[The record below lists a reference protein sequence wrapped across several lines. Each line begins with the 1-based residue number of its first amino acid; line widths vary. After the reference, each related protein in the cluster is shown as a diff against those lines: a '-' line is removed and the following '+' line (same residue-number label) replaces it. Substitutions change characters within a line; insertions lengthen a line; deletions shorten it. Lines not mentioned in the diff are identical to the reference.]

1 MTKELLCEF
10 KDLRILFLLNSFF
23 WYTCW
28 AKLQLFECYLLFET
42 YFILNSNSTFNMKLF
57 NLLQQ

>member
-23 WYTCW
+23 GIPVGLNFNYLNAIYCL
-28 AKLQLFECYLLFET
+28 KLILF
-42 YFILNSNSTFNMKLF
+42 
-57 NLLQQ
+57 